1 MGRLNFKT
9 DENRLYK
16 EFEAFGSVESV
27 QIVRHFKTGK
37 SKGYA
42 FVEFRHR
49 EDADNAMRADGRK
62 IDGMRYIVD
71 RELGRTNIDWT
82 PRRLGGGKGEKRRN
96 REEDEFTRQLQSEF
110 REKERQEQALIKV

>member
-1 MGRLNFKT
+1 VGRLNFKT

-16 EFEAFGSVESV
+16 EFEAFGTVESV

-49 EDADNAMRADGRK
+49 EDADSK
-62 IDGMRYIVD
+62 
-71 RELGRTNIDWT
+71 
-82 PRRLGGGKGEKRRN
+82 
-96 REEDEFTRQLQSEF
+96 
-110 REKERQEQALIKV
+110 

>member
-1 MGRLNFKT
+1 
-9 DENRLYK
+9 
-16 EFEAFGSVESV
+16 V
-27 QIVRHFKTGK
+27 QIVKHFKTGK

-62 IDGMRYIVD
+62 IDGMRCIVD
-71 RELGRTNIDWT
+71 RELGRTNLDWT

-96 REEDEFTRQLQSEF
+96 REEDDFVR
-110 REKERQEQALIKV
+110 